1 MGLQADTVVQPQT
14 GQSTFAHRA
23 RALVAQLSLAEKL
36 ALVHQVSPG
45 VERLGIK
52 AFRTGTEAL
61 HGVSWLGTAT
71 VFPQPVGL
79 AATWDTDLVQRVGDA
94 VATEVRAK
102 HADDPTV
109 SLNVWAPV
117 VNPLRNPLWGR
128 NEEGFS
134 EDPCLTAQIATAYAR
149 GLRGEHPV
157 FWKTV
162 PTLKHY
168 LAYNNE
174 IDRSVTSS
182 QMRPRVLHEYELPAY
197 RGPVQAGVIGAV
209 MPSYNLVNGRPNHV
223 AHELLEE
230 LRSWTEQSLLVVS
243 DAAAPTNLVESERYF
258 STHAASHA
266 ASLRAGVDSFTDND
280 ADAEPTTQRLTAALE
295 AGLIVEADL
304 DRAVVRLLELRLR
317 TGEFDVETDPY
328 AHIGADAVD
337 LPGHRALAREATA
350 RGVVVLANDGLL
362 PLAGD
367 HDGAPARIAVVG
379 PLANRVLH
387 DWYSG
392 TPPYLTG
399 LGQALTDRLP
409 GSLVEIVDG
418 ADRVGLWSRSTG
430 HYVAVSEGSAVPG
443 SDAGL
448 SGSSTGEHAS
458 PDAPTVLLASSPDC
472 SEAAQLDVT
481 DWGEGVLTLRSVAT
495 GQLVSGASWILSADA
510 SRVGGWVA
518 QETFRL
524 HRHDD
529 ASWSLKHI
537 ASCRWLRVQS
547 ESGMVVAEAT
557 SVAAAERF
565 EVRTLVSGVAEV
577 ARAAA
582 AADVVVVAVGND
594 PHINGRETEDRPG
607 LDLPAGAQ
615 AVWRAAHEA
624 NDRSVLAIIS
634 SYPYTLGAIADQ
646 ASAVLWSCH
655 AGQELGPGLTEV
667 LVGDVEP
674 TGRLAQ
680 TWVADQ
686 AHAGDVLDYDIVAA
700 RSTYWYSPHAPL
712 YAFGHGLTYSTVD
725 YSGLTLSTSVVDAA
739 ELLTEAGRAGSP
751 ANPVTT
757 VTATVTVTNS
767 GERAAHELV
776 QVYTA
781 ALHLAGTPLRR
792 LAGHARVTLAPGQS
806 AQVSIDVD
814 PQTLATWDV
823 RANRLR
829 VAPGDYRV
837 SAGPSSADLP
847 QHAVLE
853 VTGRVTEPFV
863 ALGASLRAADFD
875 RAEHTVIAEETQLY
889 GDAIQVAP
897 GCHTGWIELA
907 DLDFTGVQEIVLR
920 TARLR
925 PGVATVG
932 LECSDGAR
940 AARLEVC
947 SGGGRYDWHDTVVP
961 LLVGSWG
968 PGPLRIRLTGAARL
982 STLTFR

>member
-14 GQSTFAHRA
+14 GHSAFARRA
-23 RALVAQLSLAEKL
+23 QALVAQLSLAEKL

-61 HGVSWLGTAT
+61 HGVAWLGTAT

-102 HADDPTV
+102 HAADATV

-128 NEEGFS
+128 TEEGFS

-182 QMRPRVLHEYELPAY
+182 QMRPRVLHEYELPAF
-197 RGPVQAGVIGAV
+197 RGPIEAGVIGAV

-243 DAAAPTNLVESERYF
+243 DAAAPTNLVGSERYF
-258 STHAASHA
+258 ATHAASHA

-280 ADAEPTTQRLTAALE
+280 ADAGPTTRRLTAALE
-295 AGLIVEADL
+295 AGLIVEADV
-304 DRAVVRLLELRLR
+304 DRAVTRLLELRHL
-317 TGEFDVETDPY
+317 TGEFDAGTDPY
-328 AHIGADAVD
+328 AHIGEDAIN
-337 LPGHRALAREATA
+337 LPEHRALAREATA

-362 PLAGD
+362 PLVGV
-367 HDGAPARIAVVG
+367 DGAAPARIAVVG
-379 PLANRVLH
+379 PLADRVLH

-399 LGQALTDRLP
+399 LGQALTARLP
-409 GSLVEIVDG
+409 DTRVEIADG

-430 HYVAVSEGSAVPG
+430 HYVAVSEGSTVASGVAELGVAASLAGSTVP
-443 SDAGL
+443 
-448 SGSSTGEHAS
+448 
-458 PDAPTVLLASSPDC
+458 PDALTVLLASAPQC
-472 SEAAQLDVT
+472 SEAAQFDVT
-481 DWGEGVLTLRSVAT
+481 DWGDGVLTLRSVAT
-495 GQLVSGASWILSADA
+495 GDLVTAGSWILTADA

-529 ASWSLKHI
+529 ASWSLKHV
-537 ASCRWLRVQS
+537 ASGRWLRVQA
-547 ESGMVVAEAT
+547 ESGVLVAEAT
-557 SVAAAERF
+557 SLAAAERF
-565 EVRTLVSGVAEV
+565 EVRTLVSGEAEV

-607 LDLPAGAQ
+607 LDLPTGAQ
-615 AVWRAAHEA
+615 AIWRAAHEA
-624 NDRSVLAIIS
+624 NDRAVLAIVS

-646 ASAVLWSCH
+646 AAAVVWSCH
-655 AGQELGPGLTEV
+655 AGQELGPGLTDV
-667 LVGDVEP
+667 LVGDLEP

-680 TWVADQ
+680 TWVADLS
-686 AHAGDVLDYDIVAA
+686 HAGDVLDYDIITA
-700 RSTYWYSPHAPL
+700 RSTYWYSPHTPL
-712 YAFGHGLTYSTVD
+712 YAFGHGLTYSTVEL
-725 YSGLTLSTSVVDAA
+725 SALTLSTSVVDAA
-739 ELLTEAGRAGSP
+739 ALLGGAAATA
-751 ANPVTT
+751 PVT
-757 VTATVTVTNS
+757 AALTVTNT
-767 GERAAHELV
+767 GERPAHELI
-776 QVYTA
+776 QIYTS
-781 ALHLAGTPLRR
+781 ALDHPGAPLRR
-792 LAGHARVTLAPGQS
+792 LAGHARVVLAPGES
-806 AQVSIDVD
+806 ARVSIEVD
-814 PQTLATWDV
+814 PAALATWDV
-823 RANRLR
+823 RAGMLR
-829 VAPGDYRV
+829 VLPGDYRI
-837 SAGPSSADLP
+837 SAGRSSADLAE
-847 QHAVLE
+847 HVVLE
-853 VTGRVTEPFV
+853 VTGPAPEPCAV
-863 ALGASLRAADFD
+863 LGTSLRAADFD
-875 RAEHTVIAEETQLY
+875 RAEHTVIVEETQLY
-889 GDAIQVAP
+889 GDAVQVAP

-907 DLDFTGVQEIVLR
+907 DLDLTGVQEIVLR

-932 LECSDGAR
+932 LESSDGNR
-940 AARLEVC
+940 AVRLEVR
-947 SGGGRYDWHDTVVP
+947 SGGGRYDWQDSVVP
-961 LLVGSWG
+961 LVTATRG

>member
-1 MGLQADTVVQPQT
+1 MGLQADIVVQPQT
-14 GQSTFAHRA
+14 GHRTVTQRA
-23 RALVAQLSLAEKL
+23 QALVAQLSLAEKL

-45 VERLGIK
+45 VERLGILP
-52 AFRTGTEAL
+52 FRTGTEAL

-79 AATWDTDLVQRVGDA
+79 AATWDPDLVQRVGDA

-102 HADDPTV
+102 HAGDPSV

-162 PTLKHY
+162 PTLKHF

-182 QMRPRVLHEYELPAY
+182 QMRPRVLREYELPAY

-223 AHELLEE
+223 AHELLDE
-230 LRSWTEQSLLVVS
+230 LRSWTEQSLLIVS

-258 STHAASHA
+258 ATHAASHA

-280 ADAEPTTQRLTAALE
+280 ADAGPTTARLTAALE
-295 AGLIVEADL
+295 AGLITEADL
-304 DRAVVRLLELRLR
+304 DRAVTRLLELRHL
-317 TGEFDVETDPY
+317 TGEFDAGADPY
-328 AHIGADAVD
+328 AHIGADAID
-337 LPGHRALAREATA
+337 LPDHRTLAREATA

-362 PLAGD
+362 PLVGA
-367 HDGAPARIAVVG
+367 DGAAPARVAVVG
-379 PLANRVLH
+379 PLADRVLH

-399 LGQALTDRLP
+399 LGQALTARLTDT
-409 GSLVEIVDG
+409 LVEVADG

-430 HYVAVSEGSAVPG
+430 SYLTVSEGSAVASGTVELGGAPATAG
-443 SDAGL
+443 AGL
-448 SGSSTGEHAS
+448 A
-458 PDAPTVLLASSPDC
+458 DAPTVLLAASPEC
-472 SEAAQLDVT
+472 TEAAQFDVT

-495 GQLVSGASWILSADA
+495 GNLVTASSWILTADA

-529 ASWSLKHI
+529 ASWSLKHV
-537 ASCRWLRVQS
+537 ASGRWLRVQS
-547 ESGMVVAEAT
+547 ESGVLVAEAT
-557 SVAAAERF
+557 SLAGAEHF
-565 EVRTLVSGVAEV
+565 EVRTLVSGEAEV
-577 ARAAA
+577 ARVAA

-607 LDLPAGAQ
+607 LDLPAGSR

-624 NDRSVLAIIS
+624 NDRAVLAIIS

-646 ASAVLWSCH
+646 AAAVVWTCH
-655 AGQELGPGLTEV
+655 AGQELGPGLTDV

-680 TWVADQ
+680 TWVADR
-686 AHAGDVLDYDIVAA
+686 AHAGDVLDYDIIAA
-700 RSTYWYSPHAPL
+700 RSTYWYSPHTPL
-712 YAFGHGLTYSTVD
+712 YAFGHGLTYSSVE
-725 YSGLTLSTSVVDAA
+725 YSSLTLSTGEVDAA
-739 ELLTEAGRAGSP
+739 ALLGEADAPG
-751 ANPVTT
+751 T
-757 VTATVTVTNS
+757 VTATVTVTNT
-767 GERAAHELV
+767 GARAAHELV
-776 QVYTA
+776 QVYAA
-781 ALHLAGTPLRR
+781 ALDLPGTPLRR
-792 LAGHARVTLAPGQS
+792 LAGHTRVALAPGES
-806 AQVSIDVD
+806 AQVRVLVD
-814 PQTLATWDV
+814 PQALATWDV
-823 RANRLR
+823 RGNRLR
-829 VAPGDYRV
+829 VAPGDYRI
-837 SAGPSSADLP
+837 SSGPSSIDLVE
-847 QHAVLE
+847 HTVLD
-853 VTGRVTEPFV
+853 VTGPAPEPFV
-863 ALGASLRAADFD
+863 ALGTSLRAADFD

-889 GDAIQVAP
+889 GDAVQVAP

-907 DLDFTGVQEIVLR
+907 DLDLTGVQEIVLR

-932 LECSDGAR
+932 LEGGDGNR
-940 AARLEVC
+940 AARLEVRT
-947 SGGGRYDWHDTVVP
+947 GGGRYDWQDTVVP
-961 LLVGSWG
+961 LVTGDRG

-982 STLTFR
+982 STVTFR